1 MIEIE
6 SFSRSLPPVPRNK
19 MDDLE
24 TMKIKQ
30 KDKEYLSSFLQRS
43 RGFYTE
49 NVITSRQVTFLI
61 SGVKVLAGELY
72 LAQ

>member
-1 MIEIE
+1 MK

-43 RGFYTE
+43 RCFCKE
-49 NVITSRQVTFLI
+49 NVITSSQSIFVI
-61 SGVKVLAGELY
+61 SCVKILAGGFY

>member
-1 MIEIE
+1 
-6 SFSRSLPPVPRNK
+6 

-30 KDKEYLSSFLQRS
+30 KVEEYLSSFLQRS

-49 NVITSRQVTFLI
+49 NVITARQATFFNILR
-61 SGVKVLAGELY
+61 ELY